1 MVPFPAKFVCALAA
15 VLTLGSG
22 AGAAPAVPAM
32 ASFRKTVEPLLVRYC
47 YDCHGDGMDK
57 GDVAF
62 DDLGTDAELIASH
75 DLWAKVLKNVRS
87 GLMPK
92 GDGLRPTAGEIAQLE
107 QWIKYQD
114 FAIDPANPDP
124 GRVTLRRLNRVE
136 YRNTIRDLMGIE
148 FASEVEF
155 PPDDTGHGFD
165 NLGEV
170 LTVSPLLLE
179 KYLQAAEEIV
189 DQAVPRVAQ
198 VPAKL
203 VAVARDFR
211 REGRNDEEPRG
222 EKAGRGGGDLNARRG
237 GRVAHT
243 FNLKEAGTY
252 AFAFEANVR
261 STFDFDPGR
270 ATLVLAID
278 GEEKRRE
285 EIVWGGKPVRYA
297 LEQPWAAGAHRVTVE
312 LQPLPPLAVAKTE
325 PAAAAETTAPAGA
338 GGARK
343 AGGRGNRAGPPVA
356 RSVDL
361 HIVSAQFTGPMDE
374 AHWIAP
380 ENYGRFFP
388 RDKPPA
394 TTAER
399 DVYAGE
405 VLRAFAARAFRRP
418 VEDAKVAQLV
428 AIAHRVYAQPGARF
442 EDGVARAIM
451 GVLASPHFLFRLE
464 APAAG
469 EAAKRF
475 ADVDDYALA
484 SRLSYF
490 LWSSMPD
497 EELTGLAARGALRGE
512 LPAQVARMLKDNKAQ
527 AFARNFPGQWLQARD
542 IETVPI
548 NARAVLG
555 VGNARGNTSS
565 RADLDN
571 VMRRAMR
578 SETEMV
584 FDYVL
589 REDRSVLEFIDADYT
604 FLNAKLATHYG
615 LPAVEGDTLRRVT
628 LPEGSPRGGFL
639 TEGTVLSVTSNP
651 TRTSPVKR
659 GLFVLENFLGTPPP
673 PPPPGI
679 PALEESAKGAD
690 GRELPLREALAA
702 HRNQPLCASCHERM
716 DPLGFA
722 LENFNAMGMWR
733 DVDARQPIDPAGE
746 LVTGEKFS
754 NIRDL
759 KRLLTHE
766 RRLDYYRCLT
776 EKMLTYALGR
786 GLDYY
791 DVQTVDQIVDN
802 LEKTQGRISTLITG
816 IIDSAPFQKMRN
828 PALAA
833 VVSQVSPPPAPLVPV
848 RP

>member
-1 MVPFPAKFVCALAA
+1 
-15 VLTLGSG
+15 
-22 AGAAPAVPAM
+22 
-32 ASFRKTVEPLLVRYC
+32 
-47 YDCHGDGMDK
+47 
-57 GDVAF
+57 
-62 DDLGTDAELIASH
+62 
-75 DLWAKVLKNVRS
+75 
-87 GLMPK
+87 
-92 GDGLRPTAGEIAQLE
+92 
-107 QWIKYQD
+107 
-114 FAIDPANPDP
+114 
-124 GRVTLRRLNRVE
+124 
-136 YRNTIRDLMGIE
+136 
-148 FASEVEF
+148 
-155 PPDDTGHGFD
+155 
-165 NLGEV
+165 
-170 LTVSPLLLE
+170 
-179 KYLQAAEEIV
+179 
-189 DQAVPRVAQ
+189 
-198 VPAKL
+198 
-203 VAVARDFR
+203 
-211 REGRNDEEPRG
+211 
-222 EKAGRGGGDLNARRG
+222 
-237 GRVAHT
+237 
-243 FNLKEAGTY
+243 
-252 AFAFEANVR
+252 
-261 STFDFDPGR
+261 
-270 ATLVLAID
+270 
-278 GEEKRRE
+278 
-285 EIVWGGKPVRYA
+285 
-297 LEQPWAAGAHRVTVE
+297 
-312 LQPLPPLAVAKTE
+312 
-325 PAAAAETTAPAGA
+325 
-338 GGARK
+338 
-343 AGGRGNRAGPPVA
+343 VA

-651 TRTSPVKR
+651 TRTSRDAATAPAPGHSRAR
-659 GLFVLENFLGTPPP
+659 GIRQGRRRPGTPAARGARRPP
-673 PPPPGI
+673 QPAALRLLPRAHGSARVCAGEFQRDGHVARRRCPPADRSGGRAGDRRKILQHPRFETPPDARA
-679 PALEESAKGAD
+679 PAGL
-690 GRELPLREALAA
+690 LPLPDGENA
-702 HRNQPLCASCHERM
+702 HLRPR
-716 DPLGFA
+716 P
-722 LENFNAMGMWR
+722 R
-733 DVDARQPIDPAGE
+733 P
-746 LVTGEKFS
+746 
-754 NIRDL
+754 
-759 KRLLTHE
+759 RLL
-766 RRLDYYRCLT
+766 RRANRRPD
-776 EKMLTYALGR
+776 R
-786 GLDYY
+786 G
-791 DVQTVDQIVDN
+791 
-802 LEKTQGRISTLITG
+802 
-816 IIDSAPFQKMRN
+816 
-828 PALAA
+828 
-833 VVSQVSPPPAPLVPV
+833 
-848 RP
+848 